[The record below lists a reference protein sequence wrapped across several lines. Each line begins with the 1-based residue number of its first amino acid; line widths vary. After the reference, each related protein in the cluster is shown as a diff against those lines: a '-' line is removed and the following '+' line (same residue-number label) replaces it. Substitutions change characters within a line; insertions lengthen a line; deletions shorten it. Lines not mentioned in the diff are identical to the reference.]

1 MVVLIEGC
9 YTPLMKKVLFDAAN
23 YFGTCL
29 FSKPLAKN
37 IEVRIVVSSNMREH
51 GMCSIADY
59 NASNKPRCFDIEVRK
74 KKSIKSMVQTLAHE
88 MVHVKQFATNEMNEM
103 DSTWKGK
110 RVNLRKLTYIE
121 LPWEAEAF
129 EREHELLSKYTL
141 ASGIDFKQLDNF
153 EPMYIEEPAELQLE
167 LDFD

>member
-1 MVVLIEGC
+1 
-9 YTPLMKKVLFDAAN
+9 MKKVLFDAAN

-29 FSKPLAKN
+29 FKKALANN
-37 IEVRIVVSSNMREH
+37 IKVSIVVSSNMREH
-51 GMCSIADY
+51 GMCGVADY
-59 NASNKPRCFDIEVRK
+59 NSSNKPRSFDIEVRK

-129 EREHELLSKYTL
+129 EREHELLSKYTM
-141 ASGIDFKQLDNF
+141 ASNIDFKNLDAFKPMF
-153 EPMYIEEPAELQLE
+153 ELPEEPAEVQLE
-167 LDFD
+167 LDFGP